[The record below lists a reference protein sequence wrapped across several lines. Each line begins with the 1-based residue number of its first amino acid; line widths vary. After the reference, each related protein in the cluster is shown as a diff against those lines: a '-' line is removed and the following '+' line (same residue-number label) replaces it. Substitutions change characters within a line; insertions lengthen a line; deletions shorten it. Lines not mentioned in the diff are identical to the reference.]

1 MSDTKYNVSKND
13 FNSHIILLITSF
25 CFIFLNLAVHQIWPI
40 TLVGIILF
48 FLYYSWRR
56 ILSILL
62 SAILCIAIIALL
74 PFLAPI
80 AFVIMVILFFRR
92 INYFFDNFPVMLVGF
107 YMYGVAWFSI
117 AYTTNFH
124 FHQPS
129 LEMTLIMATF
139 STLIFHF
146 LLKGLY
152 RLGYT
157 LDIALPMMATMPLI
171 ILLLI
176 LPFVKTID
184 AFEGSGGDIV
194 SDSVETSHN
203 GNIDSVETSHNG
215 NIDSVGEVRSL
226 YNSTSENIDHINV
239 DSNPG
244 THYTNDYYRM
254 GSNGEIQHVRGYV
267 ATNPDGVLENNFSY
281 KGESHSIE
289 GHNIKGIEPDLT
301 AEHNIQIEN
310 TNKPLEPII
319 VPDEKK
325 RNND

>member
-13 FNSHIILLITSF
+13 FNTHIILLITSF

-129 LEMTLIMATF
+129 LEMTLIIATF

-152 RLGYT
+152 KLGYT

-176 LPFVKTID
+176 LPFVKAID

-194 SDSVETSHN
+194 S
-203 GNIDSVETSHNG
+203 DSVETSHNG

-289 GHNIKGIEPDLT
+289 GHEIKGIEPDLT

>member
-1 MSDTKYNVSKND
+1 MHDEEQSVAKNN
-13 FNSHIILLITSF
+13 FRAHIILLLTSF
-25 CFIFLNLAVHQIWPI
+25 CFIFLNLAVHEVWPI

-48 FLYYSWRR
+48 FLYYSWKR

-62 SAILCIAIIALL
+62 SAILCIAIVALL

-80 AFVIMVILFFRR
+80 AFVIMVILFCRR

-129 LEMTLIMATF
+129 LEMTLIIAIF

-146 LLKGLY
+146 LLKCLY

-176 LPFVKTID
+176 LPFVKAID

-203 GNIDSVETSHNG
+203 GNVDSV
-215 NIDSVGEVRSL
+215 VEVRSS
-226 YNSTSENIDHINV
+226 YDSTPDTVDHINV
-239 DSNPG
+239 ESNPG

-281 KGESHSIE
+281 KGES
-289 GHNIKGIEPDLT
+289 NGIETVDLKANDT
-301 AEHNIQIEN
+301 TFIRNPNIDVEEAGD
-310 TNKPLEPII
+310 KSLEPII
-319 VPDEKK
+319 TTEEKK
-325 RNND
+325 KDKNVKM

>member
-1 MSDTKYNVSKND
+1 MSDTKYNGSKND
-13 FNSHIILLITSF
+13 FNTHIILLITSF

-48 FLYYSWRR
+48 FLYYIWRR

-129 LEMTLIMATF
+129 LEMTLIIATF

-152 RLGYT
+152 KLGYT

-176 LPFVKTID
+176 LPFVKAID

-194 SDSVETSHN
+194 SDSA
-203 GNIDSVETSHNG
+203 ETSHNG

-289 GHNIKGIEPDLT
+289 GHEIKGIEPDLT

>member
-1 MSDTKYNVSKND
+1 MSDTKYNVIKND
-13 FNSHIILLITSF
+13 FNTHIILLITSF
-25 CFIFLNLAVHQIWPI
+25 CFIFLNLAVHQLWPI

-80 AFVIMVILFFRR
+80 AFVIMVILFCRR

-129 LEMTLIMATF
+129 IEMTLIISTF

-157 LDIALPMMATMPLI
+157 LDIALPMMATMPLV

-176 LPFVKTID
+176 LPFVKAID

-203 GNIDSVETSHNG
+203 GNVDSAV
-215 NIDSVGEVRSL
+215 EVRSS
-226 YNSTSENIDHINV
+226 YDSTPETVDHINV
-239 DSNPG
+239 ESNPG

-254 GSNGEIQHVRGYV
+254 ASNGEIQHVRGYV

-289 GHNIKGIEPDLT
+289 GREIKGIEPDLT
-301 AEHNIQIEN
+301 SEHNIQIEN

-325 RNND
+325 RNNS

>member
-1 MSDTKYNVSKND
+1 MHDEEQSVTKNN
-13 FNSHIILLITSF
+13 FRAHIILLITSF
-25 CFIFLNLAVHQIWPI
+25 CFIFLNLAVHELWPI

-80 AFVIMVILFFRR
+80 AFVIMVILFCRR

-129 LEMTLIMATF
+129 LEMTLIIAAF

-176 LPFVKTID
+176 LPFVKAID
-184 AFEGSGGDIV
+184 AFESSGGEIV
-194 SDSVETSHN
+194 GDSVDVPNN
-203 GNIDSVETSHNG
+203 GNIDSVVESSNTY
-215 NIDSVGEVRSL
+215 DSIP
-226 YNSTSENIDHINV
+226 ENINDLNAE
-239 DSNPG
+239 SSPG

-254 GSNGEIQHVRGYV
+254 GSNGELQHVRGYV
-267 ATNPDGVLENNFSY
+267 ATNPDGILENNFSY
-281 KGESHSIE
+281 NGESHIVENVNMKVNSSDVIS
-289 GHNIKGIEPDLT
+289 
-301 AEHNIQIEN
+301 EHSSQIEENSKSIDSIITPEEKRRDNN
-310 TNKPLEPII
+310 TNQ
-319 VPDEKK
+319 
-325 RNND
+325 

>member
-1 MSDTKYNVSKND
+1 MSDTNYNVIKND
-13 FNSHIILLITSF
+13 FNKHIILLITSF

-62 SAILCIAIIALL
+62 SAILCVAIIALL

-129 LEMTLIMATF
+129 IEMILIIATF

-152 RLGYT
+152 KLGYT

-203 GNIDSVETSHNG
+203 S

-226 YNSTSENIDHINV
+226 YNSPSENIDHINV

-289 GHNIKGIEPDLT
+289 GREIKGSEPDLT
-301 AEHNIQIEN
+301 SEHNIQIEN

>member
-1 MSDTKYNVSKND
+1 MSDTKYNVSKNN
-13 FNSHIILLITSF
+13 FNTHIILLITSF

-129 LEMTLIMATF
+129 LEMTLIIATF

-152 RLGYT
+152 KLGYT

-176 LPFVKTID
+176 LPFVKAID

-194 SDSVETSHN
+194 S
-203 GNIDSVETSHNG
+203 DSVETSHNG

-289 GHNIKGIEPDLT
+289 GHEIKGIEPDLT

>member
-1 MSDTKYNVSKND
+1 MSDTKYNIRKNG
-13 FNSHIILLITSF
+13 FNTHIILLITSF

-129 LEMTLIMATF
+129 LEMTLIIATF

-152 RLGYT
+152 KLGYT

-176 LPFVKTID
+176 LPFVKAID

-194 SDSVETSHN
+194 S
-203 GNIDSVETSHNG
+203 DSVETSHNG

-289 GHNIKGIEPDLT
+289 GHEIKGIEPDLT

>member
-13 FNSHIILLITSF
+13 FNTHIILLITSF

-129 LEMTLIMATF
+129 LEMTLIIATF

-176 LPFVKTID
+176 LPFVKAID

-194 SDSVETSHN
+194 SE
-203 GNIDSVETSHNG
+203 SVETSHNG

-289 GHNIKGIEPDLT
+289 GHEIKGIEPDLT

>member
-1 MSDTKYNVSKND
+1 MSDTKYNGSKND
-13 FNSHIILLITSF
+13 FNTHIILLITSF

-129 LEMTLIMATF
+129 LEMTLIIATF

-152 RLGYT
+152 KLGYT

-176 LPFVKTID
+176 LPFVKAID

-194 SDSVETSHN
+194 SDSA
-203 GNIDSVETSHNG
+203 ETSHNG

-289 GHNIKGIEPDLT
+289 GHEIKGIEPDLT